1 MPRRGHLYPN
11 GMPAAN
17 PLADLLSDHEW
28 EAVRHYV
35 NTPKATMARVAETY
49 QISRYR
55 IEQLIAIV
63 NVEYQRRP
71 ALRQES
77 DSQNAN
83 P

>member
-11 GMPAAN
+11 GMPTEN
-17 PLADLLSDHEW
+17 PLSDLLSDREW
-28 EAVRHYV
+28 DAVRYYV
-35 NTPKATMARVAETY
+35 NTPKVTMAKVAERF

-71 ALRQES
+71 SLRQEP
-77 DSQNAN
+77 DSGNVN
-83 P
+83 V